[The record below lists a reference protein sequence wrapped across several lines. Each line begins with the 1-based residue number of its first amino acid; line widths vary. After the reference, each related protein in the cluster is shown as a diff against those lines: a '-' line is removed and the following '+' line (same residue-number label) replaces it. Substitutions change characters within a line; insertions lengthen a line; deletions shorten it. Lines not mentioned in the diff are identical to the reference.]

1 MPPDNFLT
9 FESVTP
15 AKACLVGSVMIGPS
29 GSPLSQM
36 TLPQLLA
43 SRSLKVVHRFGPVSP
58 QLRSAM
64 LNKSILPKVE
74 INTPNGIVTLVNAQI
89 VNIKPYVPHATPER
103 SMPPSGFV
111 AGVYA
116 VKDGTVPKRRN
127 PHELEEFD
135 LVFNKITY
143 TNVLGGKAAQDSWNI
158 PG

>member
-1 MPPDNFLT
+1 
-9 FESVTP
+9 
-15 AKACLVGSVMIGPS
+15 MIGPS
-29 GSPLSQM
+29 GSPLSQT
-36 TLPQLLA
+36 TLPQFLA

-74 INTPNGIVTLVNAQI
+74 INTPNGMVTLVNAQI

-116 VKDGTVPKRRN
+116 VKDGTVPKRQN

>member
-1 MPPDNFLT
+1 M
-9 FESVTP
+9 
-15 AKACLVGSVMIGPS
+15 
-29 GSPLSQM
+29 LS
-36 TLPQLLA
+36 
-43 SRSLKVVHRFGPVSP
+43 
-58 QLRSAM
+58 
-64 LNKSILPKVE
+64 KSILPKVE